1 MTDSLMTKEEAAKL
15 LPAWERM
22 EPRATSAR
30 ALRTVIALA
39 DEVAQLRAV
48 VEDPGDMKVTFPP
61 SAIPDVLRFYSTITL
76 GVESNQ
82 IRDHLRARLRG
93 KA

>member
-1 MTDSLMTKEEAAKL
+1 MTDLMTKEEATKL
-15 LPAWERM
+15 LPAWSL